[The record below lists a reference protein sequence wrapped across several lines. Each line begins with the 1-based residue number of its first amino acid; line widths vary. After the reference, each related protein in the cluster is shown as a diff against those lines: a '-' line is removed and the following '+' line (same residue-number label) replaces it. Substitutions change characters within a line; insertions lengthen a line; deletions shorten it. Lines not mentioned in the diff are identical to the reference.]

1 MKLISSIPLS
11 RSISSILMY
20 ACSECKEFS
29 ITYVLLGGHLGEGVV
44 GLVPSGFKVDGQDG
58 VVWLAQ
64 CMSFGWLLLP
74 KLSANMLAAS
84 LQSVCASSSVLF
96 IDMIESLPLL

>member
-1 MKLISSIPLS
+1 MKLISSIPLNNS
-11 RSISSILMY
+11 VTSILMD
-20 ACSECKEFS
+20 ACSESLELLIS
-29 ITYVLLGGHLGEGVV
+29 NVLLGGHLGEGVI

-64 CMSFGWLLLP
+64 CISFGWLLLP

-96 IDMIESLPLL
+96 IDRIASLPLL

>member
-20 ACSECKEFS
+20 ACSECNEFS
-29 ITYVLLGGHLGEGVV
+29 ITYVLLGCHLGEGVV

-74 KLSANMLAAS
+74 RLSAKMLAAS